1 MILSAF
7 TMIFCLLV
15 TRQKPPTPPS
25 ASSDCDKP
33 EFSNGLFLLFN
44 SRTFLIQTLTFGM
57 AFALQWSIFF
67 TTSKQL
73 VVLGFDN
80 NKVFL
85 LNFIIKFNLNYKISS
100 GDLLASS
107 AFAGTLSTI
116 FGGWIVDRTKKFN
129 EFIKCSYIGI
139 AITATSLNFVRNIR
153 CRVGG
158 FWKIF

>member
-57 AFALQWSIFF
+57 AFALQWFLKIKKKILVFILRSIFF
-67 TTSKQL
+67 TASKQL

-85 LNFIIKFNLNYKISS
+85 LNFFY
-100 GDLLASS
+100 
-107 AFAGTLSTI
+107 
-116 FGGWIVDRTKKFN
+116 
-129 EFIKCSYIGI
+129 
-139 AITATSLNFVRNIR
+139 
-153 CRVGG
+153 
-158 FWKIF
+158 